1 MIFARVYRT
10 QTCILPI
17 EYLVG
22 HEGQPSQQVCSN
34 TVLHCRGHKGLR
46 LLIESYPP
54 SVKVY
59 PQVEKIKFSPLLLKL
74 LLLFWHNQYIFS
86 SLKCGKKKKIFFF
99 WGKKKRWRNSLSLTT
114 NDFWKVW
121 FTLMKVGRVVVL
133 AGGLQFKP

>member
-22 HEGQPSQQVCSN
+22 HEGQPLQQVCLN

-59 PQVEKIKFSPLLLKL
+59 PQVER
-74 LLLFWHNQYIFS
+74 HQ
-86 SLKCGKKKKIFFF
+86 IFFITIIIII
-99 WGKKKRWRNSLSLTT
+99 NII
-114 NDFWKVW
+114 NIII
-121 FTLMKVGRVVVL
+121 L
-133 AGGLQFKP
+133 AQ